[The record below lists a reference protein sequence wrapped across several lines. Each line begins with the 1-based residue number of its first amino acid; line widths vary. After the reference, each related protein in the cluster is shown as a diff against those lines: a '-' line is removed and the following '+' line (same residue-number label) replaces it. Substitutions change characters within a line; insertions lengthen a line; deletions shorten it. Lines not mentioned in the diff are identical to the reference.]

1 MNSTMIMIR
10 NLDSFA
16 QIELFYEEPFEI
28 LSSSQ
33 SGDEVL
39 LEIFK
44 MQKNGILKEGS
55 GYFMFGCSEDN
66 TEVYLKT
73 VHSIN
78 QNILGVFCEVIDP
91 PDFSAYE
98 LDEEGVVY

>member
-1 MNSTMIMIR
+1 
-10 NLDSFA
+10 
-16 QIELFYEEPFEI
+16 
-28 LSSSQ
+28 
-33 SGDEVL
+33 
-39 LEIFK
+39 
-44 MQKNGILKEGS
+44 
-55 GYFMFGCSEDN
+55 MFGCSEDN